1 MTSIRIVS
9 EPRRRRKPAILA
21 AIAVLAVAGGSAAAF
36 WFAGTEPTIAAPEPG
51 APAVPV
57 EVATPTVTNVPVYL
71 DGLGTVQANYT
82 VNITTRVD
90 GELQSVMF
98 VEGQPVKK
106 GDVLAIIDPRPFQAA
121 DDQAAA
127 KIKQDQAD
135 LANAQYLLVKD
146 QQLSHPQIVTQE
158 TVEQQQSMVASAQAQ
173 LAQDQAAKEAADV
186 SLSYTEIRSPID
198 GRTGI
203 RRVDP
208 GNEVQTTDTTPIV
221 TITQTQPI
229 TVISTLR
236 EDDLDAVRNALKA
249 GPVEVTAMSMDQSQ
263 QLASGTLALI
273 DNEIDQTTG
282 TIRIKSIF
290 ENKDDALWP
299 GQFVTLRVKQ
309 QTLQKAVT
317 IPSAA
322 LERGEDGFFVY
333 VIDAAGTAAVR
344 KVIPGPIE
352 SGHAVIEKGLT
363 GNEQVVTSGQYRLD
377 VGTHVSI
384 QQAAATQAA
393 SKE

>member
-1 MTSIRIVS
+1 MTSIRTVIK
-9 EPRRRRKPAILA
+9 PHRRRKPAALA
-21 AIAVLAVAGGSAAAF
+21 AAAILTIAGGSAAAF
-36 WFAGTEPTIAAPEPG
+36 WFAGTEPTAAATEPGTLVVPVEIAAP
-51 APAVPV
+51 VL
-57 EVATPTVTNVPVYL
+57 TDVPVYL

-82 VNITTRVD
+82 VNITTRLD

-98 VEGQPVKK
+98 DEGQAVKK
-106 GDVLAIIDPRPFQAA
+106 GDLLAIIDPRPFQAA

-135 LANAQYLLVKD
+135 LANAQYLLTKD
-146 QQLSHPQIVTQE
+146 QRLSQQQIVTQE
-158 TVEQQQSMVASAQAQ
+158 TLEEQQAQVASAEAQ

-203 RRVDP
+203 RRVDA
-208 GNEVQTTDTTPIV
+208 GNEVHTTDTTPIV

-229 TVISTLR
+229 TVVSTLR
-236 EDDLDAVRNALKA
+236 EDDLDAVRSALET
-249 GPVEVTAMSMDQSQ
+249 GPVEVMAMSMDRSRE
-263 QLASGTLALI
+263 LASGSLSLI
-273 DNEIDQTTG
+273 DNVIDQASG
-282 TIRIKSIF
+282 TIRIKSTF

-299 GQFVTLRVKQ
+299 GQFVMLRIKQ
-309 QTLQKAVT
+309 QTLRKAVT

-333 VIDAAGTAAVR
+333 VIDATGAAAVR
-344 KVIPGPIE
+344 KVTPGPIE
-352 SGHAVIEKGLT
+352 SGRAVIEKGLS

-384 QQAAATQAA
+384 QQTAA
-393 SKE
+393 SQAVSKE

>member
-1 MTSIRIVS
+1 MTSIRTVI
-9 EPRRRRKPAILA
+9 EPRRRPKPAILA
-21 AIAVLAVAGGSAAAF
+21 AAAILAIAGGSAAAF
-36 WFAGTEPTIAAPEPG
+36 WFAGTEPTIAAPEPST
-51 APAVPV
+51 PAVPV
-57 EVATPTVTNVPVYL
+57 EVATPAVTDVPVYL

-98 VEGQPVKK
+98 VEGQAVKK

-135 LANAQYLLVKD
+135 LANAQYLLGKD
-146 QQLSHPQIVTQE
+146 QKLGQQQIVTQE

-221 TITQTQPI
+221 TVTQTQPI

-249 GPVEVTAMSMDQSQ
+249 GPVAVTAMSMDQSQ
-263 QLASGTLALI
+263 QLASGTLSLI
-273 DNEIDQTTG
+273 DNEIDQASG

-344 KVIPGPIE
+344 KVTPGPIE
-352 SGHAVIEKGLT
+352 SGRAVIEKGLS